1 MSLGLDLISP
11 KNNPINFEE
20 VTYLRNQAS
29 GVLSPWALVYSDKYT
44 SSSPSCPPCC
54 MLKIPSTITVDLGPL
69 QRDSFTEHL
78 YDDGEKTGKSLEFWL
93 TRTLGAHKMVPSCEL
108 NIRYFFTRTSLVAQT
123 VKSLPAIQETW
134 VWSLGWKDPLE
145 KEMSIYSSILAWR
158 IPWTE
163 EPGRLWGCKE
173 SDMTEQLILSLFT
186 WQRSYFI
193 LPLRNSISAPIVVLS
208 AQLSGAPT
216 WLFYSNKIPEPDSPP
231 FSFYLSLFSSA
242 EHTRIALNP
251 KALFYFSFS
260 LDPWVQF

>member
-1 MSLGLDLISP
+1 MLYAQ
-11 KNNPINFEE
+11 NPFHH
-20 VTYLRNQAS
+20 YSWPGAS
-29 GVLSPWALVYSDKYT
+29 AERQLHGAPIWWWRKDWQVLGVLADE
-44 SSSPSCPPCC
+44 
-54 MLKIPSTITVDLGPL
+54 
-69 QRDSFTEHL
+69 DS
-78 YDDGEKTGKSLEFWL
+78 
-93 TRTLGAHKMVPSCEL
+93 RAHKMVPSCEL

-231 FSFYLSLFSSA
+231 FSFYLSLFSSS

>member
-1 MSLGLDLISP
+1 MLYAQ
-11 KNNPINFEE
+11 NPFHH
-20 VTYLRNQAS
+20 YSWPGAS
-29 GVLSPWALVYSDKYT
+29 AERQLHGAPIWWWRKDWQVLGVLADE
-44 SSSPSCPPCC
+44 
-54 MLKIPSTITVDLGPL
+54 
-69 QRDSFTEHL
+69 DS
-78 YDDGEKTGKSLEFWL
+78 
-93 TRTLGAHKMVPSCEL
+93 RAHKMVPSCEL

-231 FSFYLSLFSSA
+231 FSFYLSLFSSS
-242 EHTRIALNP
+242 EHTLIALNP